1 MRILLTGAN
10 GYIGMRL
17 LPKLL
22 DDGHEVICAVRNK
35 VRFTSNEELIEKV
48 EIVELDFFK
57 RHGSSR
63 ENQEYRRCLLPHPFH
78 VCFH

>member
-48 EIVELDFFK
+48 EIVELDF
-57 RHGSSR
+57 
-63 ENQEYRRCLLPHPFH
+63 
-78 VCFH
+78 